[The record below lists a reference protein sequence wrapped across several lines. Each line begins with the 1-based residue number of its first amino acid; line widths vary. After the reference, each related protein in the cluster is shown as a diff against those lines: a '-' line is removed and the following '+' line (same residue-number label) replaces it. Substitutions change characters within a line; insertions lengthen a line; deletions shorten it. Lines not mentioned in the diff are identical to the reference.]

1 MVGRLD
7 DTTKHQIVL
16 AYKRHENVA
25 KVARECGVNE
35 KTVRRWV
42 RRHAETGNVSARK
55 PGGIGKVITDEAASM
70 AVQLLLDPNFA
81 TTSAVAAELNK
92 QGLTEGTQPV
102 HMTTL
107 SRATKAKAAADG
119 CPIVVAKGKPAKQL
133 TTSTIAKRLQFCQA
147 NKSRNW
153 SHVMFS
159 DRKKFSFRYPG
170 SQVRHME
177 WVKKGQ
183 QRQAYTPNHPMV
195 LNVYAGITKYGVTK
209 VHKVTGSSK
218 MKTNFK
224 NKQGKEARNITS
236 AEYAKVLEDSLLPEG
251 CRLFNQKGI
260 SNWVFQQDNDPTHKK
275 ASKAAIQAWN
285 QAHLGQAITLLADWP
300 PNSPDS
306 NLIENVW
313 AWAQRKVDAT
323 RCKTFEEFEK
333 CVITTMKNVP
343 SSMLKNLYASMRER
357 ESGCARLPMEEKPS
371 IDSPLWSF
379 ASVLLLFN
387 EIYFTTNFH

>member
-55 PGGIGKVITDEAASM
+55 PGGRGKVITDEAASM

-92 QGLTEGTQPV
+92 QGLTKGTQLV
-102 HMTTL
+102 HRTTL
-107 SRATKAKAAADG
+107 SRAAKAKAAADG
-119 CPIVVAKGKPAKQL
+119 CPFVVAKGKPAKPL
-133 TTSTIAKRLQFCQA
+133 TASTIAKRLQFCQV

-159 DRKKFSFRYPG
+159 DRKKFSFTYPG

-177 WVKKGQ
+177 LVKKGQ

-195 LNVYAGITKYGVTK
+195 LNAYAGITKYGVTK
-209 VHKVTGSSK
+209 VHKVTGNSK

-224 NKQGKEARNITS
+224 NKQGKEAMNITS

-260 SNWVFQQDNDPTHKK
+260 SNWVF
-275 ASKAAIQAWN
+275 
-285 QAHLGQAITLLADWP
+285 
-300 PNSPDS
+300 
-306 NLIENVW
+306 
-313 AWAQRKVDAT
+313 
-323 RCKTFEEFEK
+323 
-333 CVITTMKNVP
+333 
-343 SSMLKNLYASMRER
+343 
-357 ESGCARLPMEEKPS
+357 
-371 IDSPLWSF
+371 
-379 ASVLLLFN
+379 
-387 EIYFTTNFH
+387 